1 MTRDDSLDI
10 IDLFEVP
17 ESERLDVDE
26 GEGSNA
32 LDGGDDS
39 DDLDLYRNELRG
51 DVVEFDLG

>member
-17 ESERLDVDE
+17 EDERLDVDE
-26 GEGSNA
+26 GEGSIA
-32 LDGGDDS
+32 LDGGDDTE
-39 DDLDLYRNELRG
+39 DLDLYRKELRG